1 MIEIKENKKN
11 RILIVDDDIRKDLI
25 EKYRLAGRI
34 RLISFFLLLFFL
46 SLMKWIGGYE
56 YLNTALMS
64 LILVEAILNQP
75 YDFIVRRVNIHRLQ
89 YYQMTVDI
97 IAISW
102 FLYYMGG
109 IDAPVV
115 GIAYYAVILWA
126 GVTSTTPA
134 VFFAVFASALSF
146 SLIVIFSH
154 NGILPQVSFY
164 NYKMPD
170 AKMFSLLIGNISYLF
185 AFGYFSAYSSKIIK
199 HLERKGH
206 DESLRYAHKFSA
218 IDHLIG
224 QTTHDM
230 LGRFN
235 NVKACADLLL
245 KEDNLTSDER
255 ELLNMMVEEQDKGI
269 TLLRRLSKFSRKGEP
284 KFEKADIS
292 AIIEDAVK
300 LTWPLVRYSKMTIQK
315 TFGSDVPLIMVIK
328 DQLQEVFVAMILN
341 ALDATIE
348 EGTLTIQTKYH
359 KKENAIEILLSDE
372 GVGIKSEDLKR
383 IEDPFFTTKKHQKR
397 LGIGLSIS
405 REIILK
411 HEGSLKVKSTLGK
424 GTTFT
429 IELPL
434 KSKKGAGPN

>member
-1 MIEIKENKKN
+1 MVDDIKE
-11 RILIVDDDIRKDLI
+11 DLM
-25 EKYRLAGRI
+25 EKYRVAGKI
-34 RLISFFLLLFFL
+34 RLISFFLLLVFL
-46 SLMKWIGGYE
+46 SLMKWMGGYE

-89 YYQMTVDI
+89 YYQMAVDI

-126 GVTSTTPA
+126 GVTSTTNA
-134 VFFAVFASALSF
+134 VFFAVIASAISF
-146 SLIVIFSH
+146 SSIVILSH

-164 NYKMPD
+164 DYRMPD

-185 AFGYFSAYSSKIIK
+185 AFGYFSAYSSTVIK
-199 HLERKGH
+199 RLERKGR
-206 DESLRYAHKFSA
+206 DESLRFAHKFSA

-235 NVKACADLLL
+235 NVKSCADLLL
-245 KEDNLTSDER
+245 QGEDDPTSEES
-255 ELLNMMVEEQDKGI
+255 ELLNMIVEEQSKGI
-269 TLLRRLSKFSRKGEP
+269 DLLSRLSKFSRNREP
-284 KFEKADIS
+284 KFEPADINV
-292 AIIEDAVK
+292 IIEDAIEVS
-300 LTWPLVRYSKMTIQK
+300 WPVVRYSGMTIEK
-315 TFGSDVPLIMVIK
+315 TFASDMPSIMAIK

-341 ALDATIE
+341 ALDATVE
-348 EGTLTIQTKYH
+348 KGTLKIQTNYH
-359 KKENAIEILLSDE
+359 KEDNAVEILLSDT
-372 GVGIKSEDLKR
+372 GVGIKEEHLKR
-383 IEDPFFTTKKHQKR
+383 IDESFFTTKGQQKR
-397 LGIGLSIS
+397 LGMGLTIS

-411 HEGSLKVKSTLGK
+411 HKGKLEVKSAQDK

-429 IELPL
+429 IHLPV
-434 KSKKGAGPN
+434 AQPTQA